1 MDALSDGAASGVYGS
16 LVEGF
21 KSVKCSSR
29 KGLGFYAMITFPVFK
44 KSKFEFINN
53 REIDG

>member
-1 MDALSDGAASGVYGS
+1 MVALSEGAASGVYGS

-44 KSKFEFINN
+44 KSKFEFVNKKGI
-53 REIDG
+53 EG